1 MNKKAVGT
9 LVSLAYVLHGAAESF
24 AQENVGTYKLR
35 RQAERV
41 MRNCTRAIGSIGGL
55 VLVDKGDHREV
66 TDALKR
72 QAQRTLDEFVGV
84 ASIHMQRRQ
93 MYCPEFVTARMMGCH
108 LAIDHLSRKHGAPK
122 EWRKLEAVTATMLSM
137 LLVDLWHEEEL
148 MYRVAESFEERC
160 AA

>member
-9 LVSLAYVLHGAAESF
+9 LVSLAYVLHGAAEKF
-24 AQENVGTYKLR
+24 TAEDIATYKLR

-41 MRNCTRAIGSIGGL
+41 MRNCIKAIGSIGGL
-55 VLVDKGDHREV
+55 VLVEKDGHREV

-72 QAQRTLDEFVGV
+72 QAQRTLDDFVGV

-93 MYCPEFVTARMMGCH
+93 MYCREFVCARIMGCH

-137 LLVDLWHEEEL
+137 LLVDLGAEEEL
-148 MYRVAESFEERC
+148 MYRVAESFEGRI